1 VAATEEAP
9 EEVSRYRAVVFDLWN
24 TLVVW
29 PEDDGRNFYGQM
41 ADSLGI
47 DHDRF
52 SEAWLEQYH
61 LRAIGPLEPS
71 VRAVCDQLGV
81 EEHRVQGLIGV
92 RVDWTREAL
101 VPRPGAV
108 EVLDELRRR
117 GYRLGLISVCS
128 EEVPQLWEGTELASR
143 IDEPVFSCSVGV
155 AKPDPRI
162 YRIAAEQLGVETGD
176 CLFVDDQPSFVE
188 GALEAGMDALLL
200 GHEPWDGPRIER
212 LEEVLEAVE

>member
-1 VAATEEAP
+1 MK
-9 EEVSRYRAVVFDLWN
+9 YRAVVFDLWD

-29 PEDDGRNFYGQM
+29 PKDEWHNFYGHM
-41 ADSLGI
+41 ADAVGI
-47 DHDRF
+47 ERERF
-52 SEAWLEQYH
+52 NDAWIGQYD
-61 LRAIGPLEPS
+61 LRATGPLEPS
-71 VRAVCDQLGV
+71 VRAVCEQLGV
-81 EEHRVQGLIGV
+81 EEAGVQSLIGA

-128 EEVPQLWEGTELASR
+128 EEVPRLWEDTELASR

-162 YRIAAEQLGVETGD
+162 YRIAAERLGVEAGD
-176 CLFVDDQPSFVE
+176 CLFVDDQPTFVE
-188 GALEAGMDALLL
+188 GALEAGMDAVLI
-200 GHEPWDGPRIER
+200 GDEPWDGPRVAD
-212 LEEVLEAVE
+212 LEQVLELAQ

>member
-1 VAATEEAP
+1 MKYE
-9 EEVSRYRAVVFDLWN
+9 AVVFDLWN

-29 PEDDGRNFYGQM
+29 PEDDGDGRNFYGLM
-41 ADSLGI
+41 ADAVGI
-47 DHDRF
+47 EHDRF
-52 SEAWLEQYH
+52 SDAWFEHYD
-61 LRAIGPLEPS
+61 LRATGPLEPS
-71 VRAVCDQLGV
+71 VRAVCEQLGV
-81 EEHRVQGLIGV
+81 EEDRVHGLIGL

-108 EVLDELRRR
+108 EVLEELRRR

-128 EEVPQLWEGTELASR
+128 EEVPQLWAETALASR

-162 YRIAAEQLGVETGD
+162 YRIAAERLGVEPGA

-200 GHEPWDGPRIER
+200 GNAPWDGPRIER
-212 LEEVLEAVE
+212 LEEVLELVE

>member
-1 VAATEEAP
+1 MK
-9 EEVSRYRAVVFDLWN
+9 YKAVVFDLWD
-24 TLVVW
+24 TLVIW
-29 PEDDGRNFYGQM
+29 PQDEWGSFHGRM

-47 DHDRF
+47 EHDLF
-52 SEAWLEQYH
+52 TDAWVEQYD
-61 LRAIGPLEPS
+61 LRATGPLEPS
-71 VRAVCDQLGV
+71 VRAVCERLGV
-81 EEHRVQGLIGV
+81 DGDRVEGLIDV

-128 EEVPQLWEGTELASR
+128 EEVPRLWEHTEMASR

-162 YRIAAEQLGVETGD
+162 YRIAADRLGVEPGD
-176 CLFVDDQPSFVE
+176 CLFVDDQPTFVE
-188 GALEAGMDALLL
+188 GARVAGMDAVQL
-200 GHEPWDGPRIER
+200 GADIER
-212 LEEVLEAVE
+212 LEDVLELAQ